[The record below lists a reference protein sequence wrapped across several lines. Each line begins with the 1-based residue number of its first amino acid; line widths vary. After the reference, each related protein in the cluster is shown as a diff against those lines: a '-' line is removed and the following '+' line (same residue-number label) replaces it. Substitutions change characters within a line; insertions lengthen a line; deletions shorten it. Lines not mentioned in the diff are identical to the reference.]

1 MTETPTPA
9 ELRDLAAAQGVA
21 ATLHPANRP
30 MPTVE
35 AAAEA
40 IGVPVQA
47 MTKNI
52 VWIVAGEPVLAIA
65 AGLARIDDR
74 ALARRFGVARAK
86 VGMASPEPAL
96 EITGFAVGCM
106 PSFGHRIRLP
116 TLVDT
121 AVLHLARVYGG
132 TGDPAVLISLAT
144 DDLLRLTGGEPLSIC
159 RAEPA

>member
-1 MTETPTPA
+1 MTAPSPA
-9 ELRDLAAAQGVA
+9 ELRDLAAAQGVT
-21 ATLHPANRP
+21 ATLHAAGRP

-35 AAAEA
+35 LAAEA
-40 IGVPVQA
+40 IGVPVEA

-86 VGMASPEPAL
+86 VGMASPERAL
-96 EITGFAVGCM
+96 EITGFVVGCM
-106 PSFGHRIRLP
+106 PSFGHRTRLP

-121 AVLHLARVYGG
+121 AVLRLSRVYGG
-132 TGDPAVLISLAT
+132 TGDPTVLISLAT
-144 DDLLRLTGGEPLSIC
+144 DDLLRLTGGEPLAIS
-159 RAEPA
+159 REAPA